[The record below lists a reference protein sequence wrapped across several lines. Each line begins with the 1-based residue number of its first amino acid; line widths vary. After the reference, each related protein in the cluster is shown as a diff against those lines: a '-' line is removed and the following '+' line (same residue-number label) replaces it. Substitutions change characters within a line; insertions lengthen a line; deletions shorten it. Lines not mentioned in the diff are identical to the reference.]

1 MSTNDPHQPSA
12 PNAASNSE
20 AEAIAT
26 VEAELDDFKAQQV
39 ACAARI
45 KDLLFSENTAEGVVH
60 AQEIFRLQ
68 QDKLRLQVEI
78 DCRRNKINRIR
89 LFGLDAERQSHPS

>member
-1 MSTNDPHQPSA
+1 MTSNA
-12 PNAASNSE
+12 PNAASSSE
-20 AEAIAT
+20 AEVIAAL
-26 VEAELDDFKAQQV
+26 EAEMDDYKAQQI
-39 ACAARI
+39 ACAARF
-45 KDLLFSENTAEGVVH
+45 KELLFSEKTSEGIVH